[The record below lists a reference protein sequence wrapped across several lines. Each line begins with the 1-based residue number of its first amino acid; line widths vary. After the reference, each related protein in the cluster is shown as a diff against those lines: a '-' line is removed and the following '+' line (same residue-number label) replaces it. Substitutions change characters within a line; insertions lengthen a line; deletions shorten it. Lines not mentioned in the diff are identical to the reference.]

1 MHYIEGMPREQLVL
15 FTERLDDLI
24 GEENP
29 VRFLD
34 AYVAQLDL
42 AGLGFKQPAMV
53 KGRPPYRPQLL
64 LKIYIYGYLN
74 RIRSSR
80 KLEKECQ
87 KNIELLW
94 LCRRLAPDF
103 KTIADF
109 RKENGKGLKNI
120 FKEFLRLCKH
130 LELIDGRQV
139 AIDGTKLRAQNSNK
153 QIYKSDK
160 IAALEKKIEARINEY
175 LEELDRNDTHEKD
188 EYEVLNKK
196 LGGRLKKLRK
206 LQDKI
211 GFIKEV
217 FAANPDLKE
226 HYHTDPESRR
236 QRDRGRIGPGYNS
249 QIIVDDKHKL
259 IIANK
264 VTNEQNDE
272 RQLSP
277 MVAEL
282 QEVKADLALEDKT
295 IVTTDSGYY
304 NEYAIVETETD
315 PENGIETY
323 VAHPRDVKRKEKSG
337 KPNKTKVPARG
348 FEKDDFR
355 YDREKDEFICPEGKV
370 LKKCQGWHGRNKGGL
385 KTHKYHCVECAD
397 CKSRELCT
405 ENKKGRY
412 IHAAVQIREL
422 LEYRDKVNSKRGKAF
437 MQQRKELAEHPFGT
451 IKETMG
457 YRYFMQKGIEK
468 TGNEFSFITFIY
480 NLKRVM
486 NILPMGKLIQAVS

>member
-1 MHYIEGMPREQLVL
+1 MHYIDGVPRDQLVL
-15 FTERLDDLI
+15 FAERLDDAI

-34 AYVAQLDL
+34 AYVEQLNL
-42 AGLGFKQPAMV
+42 VSLGFKQPAMV
-53 KGRPPYRPQLL
+53 KGRPPYRPGLL

-87 KNIELLW
+87 KNIELIW
-94 LCRRLAPDF
+94 LCGRLAPDF

-120 FKEFLRLCKH
+120 FRQFLRLCKH
-130 LELIDGRQV
+130 LELIDCRQV
-139 AIDGTKLRAQNSNK
+139 AIDGTKLRAQNSNN
-153 QIYKSDK
+153 QVYKRDK

-206 LQDKI
+206 LKDKI

-217 FAANPDLKE
+217 FADNPDLKE
-226 HYHTDPESRR
+226 HYNTDPDSRR
-236 QRDRGRIGPGYNS
+236 QRGCGRGGPGYNG
-249 QIIVDDKHKL
+249 QIIVDAKHKL
-259 IIANK
+259 IVANK

-272 RQLSP
+272 RQLAP

-282 QEVKADLALEDKT
+282 QKTKKDLGLDAKT
-295 IVTTDSGYY
+295 TVITDAGYY
-304 NEYAIVETETD
+304 NEYAIVETEPKD
-315 PENGIETY
+315 DIETY
-323 VAHPRDVKRKEKSG
+323 VAHPRDMKRKEQKG
-337 KPNKTKVPARG
+337 KPNKSKIPVNG
-348 FEKDDFR
+348 FEKDDFQ

-370 LKKCQGWHGRNKGGL
+370 LKKIPGRHGRNKGGL
-385 KTHKYHCVECAD
+385 KTHVYHCAECTE
-397 CKSRELCT
+397 CKSKELCT
-405 ENKKGRY
+405 KNKRGRHIY
-412 IHAAVQIREL
+412 AAVQIKEL

-457 YRYFMQKGIEK
+457 CRHFMQKGIEK
-468 TGNEFSFITFIY
+468 TGNEFSFISFIY

-486 NILPMGKLIQAVS
+486 NIMTMRQLLQAIS